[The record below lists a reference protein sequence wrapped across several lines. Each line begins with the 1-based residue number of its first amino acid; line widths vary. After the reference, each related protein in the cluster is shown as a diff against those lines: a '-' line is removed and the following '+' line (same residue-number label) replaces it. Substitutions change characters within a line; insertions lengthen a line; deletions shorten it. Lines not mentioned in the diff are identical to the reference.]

1 MVGNNKT
8 QYGTTL
14 TKKFFNHDFLRLVYN
29 FPLNRVRY

>member
-14 TKKFFNHDFLRLVYN
+14 TKKFFNHDFLRLVY
-29 FPLNRVRY
+29 